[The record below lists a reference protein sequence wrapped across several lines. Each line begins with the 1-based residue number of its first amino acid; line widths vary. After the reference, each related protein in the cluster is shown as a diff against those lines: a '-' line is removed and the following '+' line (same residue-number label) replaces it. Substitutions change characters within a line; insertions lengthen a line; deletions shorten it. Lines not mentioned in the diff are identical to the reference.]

1 MKITKEQA
9 LDIAN
14 EAMEN
19 AGYHITQYDGF
30 YVIWEDDNDSENN
43 YAVAI
48 NKEADKNGKDKHFAI
63 YVSLSTDESWWEY
76 TENLDVNELA
86 DKLMRIANE
95 IEIEE
100 EAKRMARM
108 KKLYLMMNG

>member
-1 MKITKEQA
+1 MRITKEQA

-14 EAMEN
+14 DAMEN
-19 AGYHITQYDGF
+19 AGYHITQYVGY

-48 NKEADKNGKDKHFAI
+48 NKEADENGEDRHFAI
-63 YVSLSTDESWWEY
+63 YVSLPTDESWWEY
-76 TENLDVNELA
+76 TENLDVGELA
-86 DKLMRIANE
+86 DELMRIAIN

-100 EAKRMARM
+100 AKRITQ
-108 KKLYLMMNG
+108 

>member
-1 MKITKEQA
+1 MRITKEKA

-14 EAMEN
+14 DAMEN
-19 AGYHITQYDGF
+19 AGYPITQYVGY

-48 NKEADKNGKDKHFAI
+48 NKEADENGEDRHFAI
-63 YVSLSTDESWWEY
+63 YVSLPTDEGWWEY
-76 TENLDVNELA
+76 TGNLDVSELA
-86 DKLMRIANE
+86 DELMRIAIN

-100 EAKRMARM
+100 AKRITQ
-108 KKLYLMMNG
+108 

>member
-1 MKITKEQA
+1 MRITKEQA

-14 EAMEN
+14 DAMEN
-19 AGYHITQYDGF
+19 AGYDITQYVGY

-48 NKEADKNGKDKHFAI
+48 NKEANENGEDKHFGI
-63 YVSLSTDESWWEY
+63 FVSLPTDESWWEY
-76 TENLDVNELA
+76 TENLDVDELA
-86 DKLMRIANE
+86 DELMRIAVN

-100 EAKRMARM
+100 AKRITQ
-108 KKLYLMMNG
+108 